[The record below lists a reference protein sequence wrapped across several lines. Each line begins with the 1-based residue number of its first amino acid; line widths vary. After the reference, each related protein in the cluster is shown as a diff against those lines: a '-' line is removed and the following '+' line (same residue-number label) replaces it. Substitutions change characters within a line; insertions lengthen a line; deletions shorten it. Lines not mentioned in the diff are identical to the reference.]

1 MKRVLEFVRPYWP
14 QLAGGLVCMLLVAA
28 INTSVPYIF
37 GKEVVDK
44 ILIAGGGTSKL
55 NLLAGGIILLYFVKG
70 LVFYGQNYLMAFV
83 ANRTVADLRTRVYSH
98 LQDLSLSFHESVRT
112 GDLISRLTNDLNILQ
127 NTLAVNL
134 VEVVSNG
141 LWLAGILLYIF
152 FIHPQMALITLITL
166 PLAAFA
172 TNVFV

>member
-55 NLLAGGIILLYFVKG
+55 NLLAGGIILLYF
-70 LVFYGQNYLMAFV
+70 L
-83 ANRTVADLRTRVYSH
+83 
-98 LQDLSLSFHESVRT
+98 
-112 GDLISRLTNDLNILQ
+112 
-127 NTLAVNL
+127 
-134 VEVVSNG
+134 
-141 LWLAGILLYIF
+141 
-152 FIHPQMALITLITL
+152 
-166 PLAAFA
+166 
-172 TNVFV
+172 